1 MRGRLRCLRCSV
13 KTVPW
18 QSVPLS
24 ARRYGPRLAGC
35 CLPFCTGLYGKGYG
49 HAHTEKESGE
59 DGVGESHHVFVHP
72 GMHQPVGH
80 VFQSGMS
87 LTKSMRNMVSAR
99 NTSTAAIRWSVKLFM
114 IDNLFGVLNANIGNY
129 SFRCYCF
136 AGFLAI
142 FA

>member
-1 MRGRLRCLRCSV
+1 MGARGRLRCLRCSV

-80 VFQSGMS
+80 VFQSGNVVD
-87 LTKSMRNMVSAR
+87 KEHEEHGECAEYVYR
-99 NTSTAAIRWSVKLFM
+99 
-114 IDNLFGVLNANIGNY
+114 GNPLE
-129 SFRCYCF
+129 C
-136 AGFLAI
+136 
-142 FA
+142 